1 MSKLRGAVRVPGD
14 KSISHRAL
22 IFGAMAEG
30 RTNVD
35 NLSNGEDVRSTW
47 ACLQALGCK
56 IKREKDRASFKGLG
70 WRGFTGNHKLDAGN
84 SGTTTRLLMGVL
96 AGNDVLARVHGDE
109 SLNKRPMARVAVPLR
124 LMGATI
130 DLAEG
135 GTAPLTVRGAALKG
149 IHYKTPVAS
158 AQVKSAVL
166 LAGVLAMGET
176 SVVEPALSRDH
187 TERML
192 PMFGAKLRREGL
204 KVTVEGAQRLAGARV
219 IVPGDASSAAFW
231 AVAATLAKGSELR
244 VENVGVN
251 PTRAGFLAVLER
263 MGAKIERDKVWEAG
277 EPYADLIVRSAALH
291 ATDIKEDEVPSLV
304 DEVPILALAAA
315 RARGVS
321 RFRGLS
327 ELRHKESDRLAAIVE
342 LLTALGV
349 KARAEKDDLIVEGAA
364 KLRGARVASKK
375 DHRLAMTGFVAGL
388 VAEGTVHVD
397 DPDCAKISYPTFLED
412 LRSRCA
418 A

>member
-1 MSKLRGAVRVPGD
+1 MTRLLGAVRVPGD

-35 NLSNGEDVRSTW
+35 NLSDGEDVRSTW
-47 ACLQALGCK
+47 RCLQQLGVK
-56 IKREKDRASFKGLG
+56 IKRARDRATFQGLG
-70 WRGFTGNHKLDAGN
+70 WRGFSGSHRLDAGN

-96 AGNDVLARVHGDE
+96 AGNDVLATIGGDE
-109 SLNKRPMARVAVPLR
+109 SLGRRPMLRVAAPLR

-135 GTAPLTVRGAALKG
+135 GRLPATVRGAALRG
-149 IHYKTPVAS
+149 IHYKSPVAS

-166 LAGVLAMGET
+166 LAGVLALDET
-176 SVVEPALSRDH
+176 SVTEPALSRDH
-187 TERML
+187 TERLL
-192 PMFGAKLRREGL
+192 PMFGVKVRRDGL
-204 KVTVEGAQRLAGARV
+204 TVTVKGTQKMAGARV

-244 VENVGVN
+244 LEGVGVN
-251 PTRAGFLAVLER
+251 PTRAGFLSVLER
-263 MGAKIERDKVWEAG
+263 MGAKVERRKEWSAG
-277 EPYADLIVRSAALH
+277 EPYADLIVRSAALR
-291 ATDIKEDEVPSLV
+291 ATDVAESEVPALI
-304 DEVPILALAAA
+304 DEIPILALAAA
-315 RARGVS
+315 RAEGVS

-327 ELRHKESDRLAAIVE
+327 ELRHKESDRLAAVIE

-349 KARAEKDDLIVEGAA
+349 KARAEGDDLIVEGAP
-364 KLRGARVASKK
+364 KLRGARVKARK
-375 DHRLAMTGFVAGL
+375 DHRLAMTAFVAGL
-388 VAEGTVHVD
+388 IAEGAVIVD

-412 LRSRCA
+412 LKRRCA
-418 A
+418 S

>member
-1 MSKLRGAVRVPGD
+1 MSRLKGAVKVPGD

-56 IKREKDRASFKGLG
+56 IRREKDRASFKGLG
-70 WRGFTGNHKLDAGN
+70 WRGFTGSHKLDCGN

-96 AGNDVLARVHGDE
+96 AGNDVLARMHGDD
-109 SLNKRPMARVAVPLR
+109 SLNKRPMLRVAAPLR

-130 DLAEG
+130 DLSEG
-135 GTAPLTVRGAALKG
+135 GTAPLTIRGAALRG
-149 IHYKTPVAS
+149 IDYKTPVAS

-166 LAGVLAMGET
+166 LAGVLALDKT
-176 SVVEPALSRDH
+176 SVTEPSLSRDH

-192 PMFGAKLRREGL
+192 PVFGIKVKREGL
-204 KVTVEGAQRLAGARV
+204 KVTVDGAQRMAGARV

-244 VENVGVN
+244 IENVGVN
-251 PTRAGFLAVLER
+251 PTRAGFVKVLER
-263 MGAKIERDKVWEAG
+263 MGAKIERANVWESG
-277 EPYADLIVRSAALH
+277 EPYADLIVRSANLH
-291 ATDIKEDEVPSLV
+291 ATEIKEDEVPSLI
-304 DEVPILALAAA
+304 DEIPILALAAA
-315 RARGVS
+315 RAHGTS

-327 ELRHKESDRLAAIVE
+327 ELRHKESDRLTSIVE
-342 LLTALGV
+342 LLSALGV
-349 KARAEKDDLIVEGAA
+349 KARADKDDLIVEGAA
-364 KLRGARVASKK
+364 KLRGATVSSKK

-388 VAEGTVHVD
+388 VADGTVHVD
-397 DPDCAKISYPTFLED
+397 DPDCAKISYPTFLDD